1 MKNSNSVQKKRDIV
15 SYDTSLKQN
24 YPPLTKEFSSFLNII
39 EIDTFIKNKIEY
51 EYEHKLVIYEKQ
63 LDMEMKKLQKK
74 LFEIEKINIENDIKF
89 LEKEINDIKERVK
102 INEYINETK
111 DIINLYK
118 DIGPKKKV
126 ITFSMSK
133 TEKKQDMNDNKEQL
147 YLIEKFISIAKYY
160 HEINLIYPP
169 KKLICEGC
177 GANLQK
183 IFSDDS
189 GCCICPICG
198 VEKTVLVQNIIISE
212 NKGNNMKE
220 GYEDRENFEKALHRF
235 QGKQVNQ
242 PPKKLYSELDEYFM
256 SFNPPLPTGDIIRKL
271 PLQQNGSKKGT
282 SRSMIIKAL
291 SETGNSV
298 FYDDVN
304 LISHLYWGWALPDL
318 SADEDK
324 IMNDYDITQEIYK
337 KIPKDRKS
345 SLNTQYRLWQH
356 LKIRGYNYPI
366 DVFKI
371 VKTPD
376 IIAEHDRIMEIMC
389 KEAGLPFSPAL

>member
-51 EYEHKLVIYEKQ
+51 EYEHKLVIYKKQ

-89 LEKEINDIKERVK
+89 LEKEINDIRERVK

-177 GANLQK
+177 GANLHK

-304 LISHLYWGWALPDL
+304 LICHLYWGWALPDL

-376 IIAEHDRIMEIMC
+376 IIAEHDRIMEMMC

>member
-1 MKNSNSVQKKRDIV
+1 
-15 SYDTSLKQN
+15 
-24 YPPLTKEFSSFLNII
+24 
-39 EIDTFIKNKIEY
+39 
-51 EYEHKLVIYEKQ
+51 
-63 LDMEMKKLQKK
+63 
-74 LFEIEKINIENDIKF
+74 
-89 LEKEINDIKERVK
+89 
-102 INEYINETK
+102 
-111 DIINLYK
+111 
-118 DIGPKKKV
+118 
-126 ITFSMSK
+126 MSK

>member
-1 MKNSNSVQKKRDIV
+1 MKNTNSVQKKRDIV